1 MNGYPFAKVPA
12 AGGRAAAAGRRKGKG
27 SPGKL
32 LMRDGPGARIAAGF
46 QGVLFS
52 MKNQIEKVRTLFEIL
67 PYIRKFAGETVV
79 IKYGGNAMVSPELK
93 ILFAEDIVF
102 LKYLGVNPVIVHGG
116 GPQIGAVMKRM
127 GLKPRFVDGHRVTD
141 EETMHIV
148 EMVLGGKVN
157 KEIVANIQRAGG
169 LAVGLSGKD
178 AFLLRSR
185 KKRLRKA
192 QPESQAPEIIDI
204 GLVGEVTSV
213 NPSVIKTLETGGFI
227 PVISPIG
234 VGPDGETHNINADTV
249 AAEVACS
256 LSAQKLIY
264 LTDSEGVLDR
274 KGALIPRLDGATA
287 RRLMKTGVIEG
298 GMIPKVTHSLKALKG
313 GVGQTHIID
322 GRLEH
327 AILLEMFTAAGI
339 GTEIQAA
346 SLTGSKKKS
355 GKKA

>member
-1 MNGYPFAKVPA
+1 
-12 AGGRAAAAGRRKGKG
+12 
-27 SPGKL
+27 
-32 LMRDGPGARIAAGF
+32 
-46 QGVLFS
+46 
-52 MKNQIEKVRTLFEIL
+52 MKKQIEKVRTLFEIL

-79 IKYGGNAMVSPELK
+79 IKYGGSAMASPDLR

-102 LKYLGVNPVIVHGG
+102 LKYLGINPVVVHGG
-116 GPQIGAVMKRM
+116 GPQIGAVMERM

-141 EETMHIV
+141 EETMDIV

-157 KEIVANIQRAGG
+157 KEIVANIQHAGG

-185 KKRLRKA
+185 KKHLRKVH
-192 QPESQAPEIIDI
+192 PESQAPEIIDI
-204 GLVGEVTSV
+204 GLVGEVMNV
-213 NPSVIKTLETGGFI
+213 NPSVIETLEAGGFI
-227 PVISPIG
+227 PVIAPVG

-274 KGALIPRLDGATA
+274 KSALIPRLDGATA
-287 RRLMKTGVIEG
+287 RKLMKTGVIEG
-298 GMIPKVTHSLKALKG
+298 GMIPKVTHSLRALEG

-327 AILLEMFTAAGI
+327 AILLEMFTTTGI
-339 GTEIQAA
+339 GTEIQLKP
-346 SLTGSKKKS
+346 LTGKKQKP